1 MVGASGSR
9 TVQRICSGRPEKGG
23 VVSGQQRAEQ
33 DPDVTPIAGLK
44 PVRLARPEPP
54 SSEVARALLDYIL
67 SGQVGPGQ
75 KLPSERQLSDA
86 LGVGRSVV
94 REGIK
99 SLGLLG
105 LLEFRHGGGT
115 YVRSSESDLLPRAI
129 EWGLLL
135 GERRVTDL
143 VEARQHLEVL
153 LAELAAVRRTDT
165 QLSAIRA
172 AKDRMDEAR
181 TTEQFV
187 AADVDF
193 HLAVATASNNSAL
206 ANIHSSIASLLRVWI
221 HRNIEAAGSFDR
233 SRREHAPILDAIRDR
248 DPVAAASA
256 ARAHMSAAGKRL
268 RATIDKANTARFS
281 DGH

>member
-1 MVGASGSR
+1 M
-9 TVQRICSGRPEKGG
+9 
-23 VVSGQQRAEQ
+23 SGQQRAEQ